1 LLVVSNLV
9 QGVLPPAGAST
20 AELAAFLSDHR
31 GRVMAA
37 IFIRLLAGLAF
48 VPFVAAL
55 QATLAR
61 SGRLFAGAAFAG
73 GLVVIAG
80 NVGAS
85 ATLAAAAYRPEVTAA
100 PPLMPALVTA
110 TYFFYICSGVG
121 LSALLVAAFG
131 ALAGTRLMPAWLG
144 AVGIVTAVADL
155 ALPPIAFGKEVVV
168 SGAILLVKLGWIS
181 AIGVIVFREP
191 DDET

>member
-1 LLVVSNLV
+1 
-9 QGVLPPAGAST
+9 VLPPAGAST

-37 IFIRLLAGLAF
+37 IFIRLFAGLAF

-73 GLVVIAG
+73 GFVVIAG

-85 ATLAAAAYRPEVTAA
+85 ATLAAAAYRPEVTPAT
-100 PPLMPALVTA
+100 PLMAALVTA

-144 AVGIVTAVADL
+144 AVGILTAVADL
-155 ALPPIAFGKEVVV
+155 ALPPVAFGKEVVV

-181 AIGVIVFREP
+181 AIGVIIFREL